1 MRVAH
6 QSDDMKIQE
15 LLEQNRSA
23 ILDRWRDLILSS
35 YPEEAARFFRAE
47 GNRFHNPVGHSIARA
62 TGVLYDGV
70 VLGREPG
77 QVPEALETLVR
88 LRAVQDFSASQAVAF
103 CFLLKRVLREVSEE
117 AGGGESAWVEL
128 AAIERR
134 LDELTASAF
143 DLYARCREQVF
154 EIRQNELKRRVA
166 SLLARLG
173 DPDLTPPPPREA
185 RADGLSKRGSG
196 A

>member
-1 MRVAH
+1 
-6 QSDDMKIQE
+6 MKIQE

-23 ILDRWRDLILSS
+23 IIDRWRDLILGS
-35 YPEEAARFFRAE
+35 YSEEAARFFRAE
-47 GNRFHNPVGHSIARA
+47 GNRFHNPVGHSITRA
-62 TGVLYDGV
+62 TEVLYDGV
-70 VLGREPG
+70 VLEREPG

-117 AGGGESAWVEL
+117 ARGNGSVWLEL
-128 AAIERR
+128 AAVERR

-166 SLLARLG
+166 SLLKQLG
-173 DPDLTPPPPREA
+173 ERDPAPPPPRVA
-185 RADGLSKRGSG
+185 GADGLSKRGSG

>member
-1 MRVAH
+1 
-6 QSDDMKIQE
+6 MKIQE
-15 LLEQNRSA
+15 LFEQNRSA
-23 ILDRWRDLILSS
+23 ILDRWRDLILDS
-35 YPEEAARFFRAE
+35 YPKEAGLFFRAE

-62 TGVLYDGV
+62 TEVLYDGV
-70 VLGREPG
+70 VLEREPG

-103 CFLLKRVLREVSEE
+103 CFLLKRVLREFFEE
-117 AGGGESAWVEL
+117 AGGGGGSAWLEL
-128 AAIERR
+128 AAVERH

-166 SLLARLG
+166 SLLKQLG
-173 DPDLTPPPPREA
+173 ERDPAPPPPRVA
-185 RADGLSKRGSG
+185 GADGLSKRGSG